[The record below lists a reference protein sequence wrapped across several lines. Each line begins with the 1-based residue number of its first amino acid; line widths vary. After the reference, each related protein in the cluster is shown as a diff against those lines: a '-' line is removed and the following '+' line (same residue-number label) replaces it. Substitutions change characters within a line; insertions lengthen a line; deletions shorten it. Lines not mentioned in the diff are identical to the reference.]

1 MEDKDEYTA
10 TSSELHSK
18 LKVVAAQLG
27 VDVDKDKAWPKSARW
42 LWRRIK
48 EVLPVLVAAG
58 IEATYERPE
67 SGTRIALRKV
77 PKSNATNASTDEPRS
92 DNEKAAGISAILNAS
107 SNASD
112 GSNASENPAEEA
124 ASDNTG
130 NRNGSFWEKMTPCV
144 LTDKKVRRESA
155 GECMDFGVGHR
166 GLLRPHKR
174 DCRGYECAR

>member
-1 MEDKDEYTA
+1 M
-10 TSSELHSK
+10 
-18 LKVVAAQLG
+18 VAAQLG

-77 PKSNATNASTDEPRS
+77 SKSNATNASTDEPRS
-92 DNEKAAGISAILNAS
+92 DNGKAAGISAILNAS

-130 NRNGSFWEKMTPCV
+130 NRNGSFWE
-144 LTDKKVRRESA
+144 E
-155 GECMDFGVGHR
+155 
-166 GLLRPHKR
+166 
-174 DCRGYECAR
+174 

>member
-1 MEDKDEYTA
+1 M
-10 TSSELHSK
+10 
-18 LKVVAAQLG
+18 VAAQLG

-67 SGTRIALRKV
+67 SGMRIALRKV
-77 PKSNATNASTDEPRS
+77 PKSNAT
-92 DNEKAAGISAILNAS
+92 
-107 SNASD
+107 NASD